1 MSDTSVEKHTSTEFI
16 VTAKDEGLRTCVGK
30 FTDHNRAAD
39 YKQMLDL
46 IESCGGL
53 AEAERNLAKGRA
65 LYKDMVD
72 LQIYLTQELANIL
85 GKYEGTHQSNDEEPQ
100 DVKQTTVGDLNP
112 EDRFIFDRPITLGD
126 FIYGSEY
133 VFSIPY
139 VDKTINQGQTTRF
152 IQDHKPQKTIHLCHK
167 STPCKRVEG
176 GENET

>member
-1 MSDTSVEKHTSTEFI
+1 MGEMVLEKIIIGGNQTSGF
-16 VTAKDEGLRTCVGK
+16 VTVRVDGEYYCELDKLRAEHLKKIFNFFEQHDYDEV
-30 FTDHNRAAD
+30 A
-39 YKQMLDL
+39 
-46 IESCGGL
+46 
-53 AEAERNLAKGRA
+53 RNLAKGRA

-72 LQIYLTQELANIL
+72 LQICLTQKLANIL

-100 DVKQTTVGDLNP
+100 DVKQTTVGDLSP